1 VEEVAAALVDLV
13 VVVLVAV
20 GRVVAGNILRCMRTF
35 LLITFCFFFSLYARA
50 QSSYFVYL
58 QTEPAQSFTVKYKE
72 QTLRSS
78 ASGYLIL
85 SNLVDS
91 VLQLVIDFPGQKD
104 ISYRYTLTTDRSDQ
118 GYLLKNYG
126 DKGWGLLDWRKLSV
140 TYVDRT
146 NVAKPDMAATGTDDF
161 SKLLAKASGD
171 STLLIETPLPAP
183 TNQRV
188 KPTVDSATPP
198 IMNSPVATPPVTN
211 APIATPPITN
221 TPVAPLPVAN
231 TTVTIPTY
239 CKSILTDNEFKE
251 GLNKVQAAKSETSK
265 LGVLKEFIA
274 SRCYTISQV
283 REFALLLTTDE
294 VKYDFLL
301 EAWAQT
307 ADRSQYIS
315 LSTVFSNAVTADR
328 FKEMFQ

>member
-1 VEEVAAALVDLV
+1 
-13 VVVLVAV
+13 
-20 GRVVAGNILRCMRTF
+20 MRTF
-35 LLITFCFFFSLYARA
+35 LLITFCFFFSLYAWA
-50 QSSYFVYL
+50 QSPYFVYL
-58 QTEPAQSFTVKYKE
+58 QTEPAQSFTIKYKE

-140 TYVDRT
+140 TYVDRP
-146 NVAKPDMAATGTDDF
+146 NVAKPDMVSTGPDDF

-171 STLLIETPLPAP
+171 STLLIETPLPGP
-183 TNQRV
+183 TNQRI
-188 KPTVDSATPP
+188 KPTVDSATSP
-198 IMNSPVATPPVTN
+198 ITNSPVATAPVST
-211 APIATPPITN
+211 ATVSPSPIATLPITN
-221 TPVAPLPVAN
+221 TPAATAPVAN
-231 TTVTIPTY
+231 TPVTIPTY
-239 CKSILTDNEFKE
+239 CKSILTENEFKE

-283 REFALLLTTDE
+283 KEFALLLTTDE

-307 ADRSQYIS
+307 ADRSQYLS